1 MRGVGGGLDNLHAR
15 RAAAASAPVLAA
27 APAAPT
33 VAPAAAAARVTTSAA
48 PSGASAVAASAPAGA
63 AARARIAAAGAAAGA
78 SAVAS
83 RASAAAAP
91 AALAADGR
99 LAALHS
105 CGERAAER
113 GSEEL
118 ARGPACTPL
127 HLPSGSL
134 LHPEW
139 RAVSDLQRDAWDE
152 GIPVF
157 QVFFMGQSDVRTA
170 PFSLAVYSDEF

>member
-1 MRGVGGGLDNLHAR
+1 MRRVRGGLDNLHAR
-15 RAAAASAPVLAA
+15 RAAAASVPVLAAA

-33 VAPAAAAARVTTSAA
+33 VAPAAAAAARVTTSAA
-48 PSGASAVAASAPAGA
+48 PSGAPAVAASAPAGV
-63 AARARIAAAGAAAGA
+63 AARARVAAAGA
-78 SAVAS
+78 SAGAS

-91 AALAADGR
+91 AAPAADGP
-99 LAALHS
+99 LAAVHS

-152 GIPVF
+152 GIPLF
-157 QVFFMGQSDVRTA
+157 QVFFMGQSDVRTD
-170 PFSLAVYSDEF
+170 PFSLAVYPDEF